1 MDMQPITLTRNPS
14 RVRLFVVTSGIATLF
29 VIAFGSWFISMLLKS
44 TFINEL
50 VLIILYVI
58 FVACFWGLSTLIMVI
73 KWRSTVYIVH
83 PEFVQVERSKTLTQ
97 TQTTMYRYESMVS
110 VSINQGFYA
119 KEKAY
124 GDIKLKIPKLD
135 NDVVLKDVNNPV
147 EILQD
152 IQNRINA
159 RPANVE
165 ALVN

>member
-1 MDMQPITLTRNPS
+1 MQPIKLSRNPA
-14 RVRLFVVTSGIATLF
+14 RIRMFIITSGIATFFIIGL
-29 VIAFGSWFISMLLKS
+29 GSWFISALLKS
-44 TFINEL
+44 TFVNEL
-50 VLIILYVI
+50 VIIVL
-58 FVACFWGLSTLIMVI
+58 FVLFISCFWGLSTLIMVI
-73 KWRSTVYIVH
+73 KWRATAYMVH

-97 TQTTMYRYESMVS
+97 TQTAMYRYESMVS
-110 VSINQGFYA
+110 VSINQGYYA
-119 KEKAY
+119 KEKSY

-152 IQNRINA
+152 IQQRINA